1 MDGGVQCRRIS
12 GHPHPGHAGAVSENS
27 FPHSGHLINTKS
39 PPFQQIITNIIQ
51 DVNREREV
59 LSLSYT
65 NFCSFRCVRLLFSTI
80 SYYKHPTING
90 ITENVSAVKVEKL

>member
-1 MDGGVQCRRIS
+1 M
-12 GHPHPGHAGAVSENS
+12 SENS

-51 DVNREREV
+51 DVNRKREV

-65 NFCSFRCVRLLFSTI
+65 IFFNFRCVRLLFSTI
-80 SYYKHPTING
+80 SYYAHPTINS
-90 ITENVSAVKVEKL
+90 INENMFAVKVEKL